1 MKSILKYIFVDM
13 LLMLIF
19 IIVWYFSCFLLGYA
33 NNSEKHQYK
42 IWVFY
47 SIIILLHFI
56 LSVIILKRKHLSFFY
71 VFVNFLAYILITI
84 YLYNYT

>member
-13 LLMLIF
+13 LLMLVF
-19 IIVWYFSCFLLGYA
+19 IVFWYFSCFLLGYA
-33 NNSEKHQYK
+33 SNSEKYQYE
-42 IWVFY
+42 IWIFY

-56 LSVIILKRKHLSFFY
+56 LSLIILKRKSLSFFY
-71 VFVNFLAYILITI
+71 VLINLIVYIILTI

>member
-19 IIVWYFSCFLLGYA
+19 IVFWYFSCFLLGYA
-33 NNSEKHQYK
+33 SNSEKYQYK
-42 IWVFY
+42 IWIFY

-56 LSVIILKRKHLSFFY
+56 LSVIILKRKNLNFLY
-71 VFVNFLAYILITI
+71 VFINFFAYIIITV
-84 YLYNYT
+84 YLYSYT

>member
-19 IIVWYFSCFLLGYA
+19 IFVWYFSCFLLGYTS
-33 NNSEKHQYK
+33 NSERYQYK
-42 IWVFY
+42 IWLLY

-56 LSVIILKRKHLSFFY
+56 LSIILLKRNNLSFFY
-71 VFVNFLAYILITI
+71 VFINLLVYILITI